1 MYEGTC
7 GEVGPQRLD
16 TLCEAVEDLLVDRK
30 LLGEQRATSYWTLL
44 NRNIHLWVCS
54 HFVTSLENS
63 YLLKCAQV
71 SGLAALGLVALYA
84 TMKVKRRQWETVG
97 QMSPPRNP
105 AELTQDVMDLMKA
118 RQWQSTDLLFSVCS
132 RLVAPPFRMHRICIL
147 HTGLISQLRLNKALI
162 RAHPQPLPVYCYLKH
177 LFVCVCVMSLGIQ
190 KGEGWGN
197 FCLHLPSTSSK
208 QMNQAVT

>member
-16 TLCEAVEDLLVDRK
+16 TLCEAVEDLLADRK

-54 HFVTSLENS
+54 NFVNSLENS

-71 SGLAALGLVALYA
+71 SGHAALGLVVLYA

-118 RQWQSTDLLFSVCS
+118 GQWQSTDLLFSVRP
-132 RLVAPPFRMHRICIL
+132 RLVAPPFRTHRICML
-147 HTGLISQLRLNKALI
+147 FTYRLDLTAE
-162 RAHPQPLPVYCYLKH
+162 AQ
-177 LFVCVCVMSLGIQ
+177 
-190 KGEGWGN
+190 
-197 FCLHLPSTSSK
+197 
-208 QMNQAVT
+208 